1 VSVNIAAFLVSN
13 VLASRKTG
21 EYDSVNW
28 MGMNRTDT
36 APDGWHPQ
44 TQQECDAVL
53 RELQTVLASPHF
65 SNSKRYPALLKYIV
79 VNTLAGKSDLLK
91 ERTLGVE
98 VFDRPVTYDTN
109 ADTVVRYTAG
119 EVRKRLLLFYHE
131 EGRNSSIRISLPA
144 GSYVPVFLREQ
155 DRLGDHVV
163 NGGHEAGPFLISD
176 RPGDLVGGTPEFRA
190 ISKPGTGVGSLVPAW
205 PPELIGSPSLE
216 RRKVVLGRLLW
227 LTLTVMVAIGAGY
240 FWTHRSIHPESA
252 VDDFWAPLTRD
263 QRSVIICTGSVVFA
277 QDKYSGVITAGSNG
291 NVDYPFVSIQSASA
305 IAQIDEAIER
315 SGASTQLIASP
326 WTTLT
331 DLREHSIA
339 LIGAYN
345 NQWTI
350 RLLEPLR
357 FHFLPDPQARI
368 VDALNPKIG
377 WERDESV
384 PYSSADDYAV
394 VARFRDPNID
404 GWVVALAGLGRNGTE
419 AAAQF
424 ASSPHYLELLERQLG
439 GKFGN
444 RNIEVVLKV
453 GVINAKTGAPSII
466 AVHTW

>member
-1 VSVNIAAFLVSN
+1 
-13 VLASRKTG
+13 
-21 EYDSVNW
+21 
-28 MGMNRTDT
+28 MNRTDT
-36 APDGWHPQ
+36 ALDGWHPQ

-53 RELQTVLASPHF
+53 RELQNVLASPHF

-79 VNTLAGKSDLLK
+79 ENTLAGKSDLLK

-144 GSYVPVFLREQ
+144 GSYVPVFSREQ
-155 DRLGDHVV
+155 EELEDPTV
-163 NGGHEAGPFLISD
+163 NGGYEAGPLLGSD
-176 RPGDLVGGTPEFRA
+176 GHGDLVGGTPEFRTT
-190 ISKPGTGVGSLVPAW
+190 SKPGTAVRSVQPAW
-205 PPELIGSPSLE
+205 PPEFIGSPPLE
-216 RRKVVLGRLLW
+216 RRKVILGRLLW
-227 LTLTVMVAIGAGY
+227 LTLTVLVAIGAGY
-240 FWTHRSIHPESA
+240 FWTHRTTHPESA

-277 QDKYSGVITAGSNG
+277 QDKYSGVITAGTNG
-291 NVDYPFVSIQSASA
+291 NVDYPFVSIQTASA

-315 SGASTQLIASP
+315 SGANTQLNASP

-424 ASSPHYLELLERQLG
+424 ASSPHYLELLEQQLG
-439 GKFGN
+439 SKFGN